1 MSAAGSRPSRA
12 SIPTQACLG
21 ASAHTGFD
29 FGYPAHRAETN
40 PIERRNHDVKRCADV
55 VGIFPN
61 EASLRQLVG
70 AALLE
75 QNDEWAVQHAPYMP
89 CDTMA
94 ELLDP
99 PSAELAVMAH

>member
-1 MSAAGSRPSRA
+1 MPRA
-12 SIPTQACLG
+12 T
-21 ASAHTGFD
+21 T
-29 FGYPAHRAETN
+29 
-40 PIERRNHDVKRCADV
+40 V

-61 EASLRQLVG
+61 EAALRQLIG

-99 PSAELAVMAH
+99 PLGRAGRHGTLIHAAQSGPTVTG